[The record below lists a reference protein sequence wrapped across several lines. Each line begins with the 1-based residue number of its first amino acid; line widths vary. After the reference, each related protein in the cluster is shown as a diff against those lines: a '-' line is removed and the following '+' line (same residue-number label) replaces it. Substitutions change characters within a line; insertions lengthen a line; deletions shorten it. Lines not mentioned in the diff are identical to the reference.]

1 MVLVHAIHYNQGSLD
16 GKNNCAAVSGGE
28 YGRAGLFVVRLEI
41 PERRIKT
48 LIVF

>member
-1 MVLVHAIHYNQGSLD
+1 MVEQGL
-16 GKNNCAAVSGGE
+16 KSGGYVFIE
-28 YGRAGLFVVRLEI
+28 HEAKMHSLFVVRLEI